1 MARLEHSDATLTQ
14 SSTMIDSPAY
24 MSPAAV
30 RGAELDGRSDIWS
43 LGVVLY
49 ELLTGRQ
56 PFEGAQ
62 VTPILA
68 SILEAPIP
76 HIGQLRADVPAPL
89 VALLEHMLDKERAT
103 RLASTQLVAATLEAI
118 RAGRAVP
125 PIERQENSRR
135 HPGVPGDD
143 RMSLGSDPAARTQA
157 SAPLPTPFVR
167 GRAKQEIRFAM
178 APGGVQ
184 IAYATSGGG
193 PPLVK
198 AANWM
203 SHLEFDW
210 RSPVWRHWLVA
221 LSEQRTLVRYDERGC
236 GLSDWEAEDFSLD
249 AWVRDLETVVDTL
262 GLERFPLL
270 GISQGGPVAVAYAV
284 RHPEKVSH
292 LILYGSCARGRL
304 KRARNIAKRPS

>member
-1 MARLEHSDATLTQ
+1 MRLYAWAGQ
-14 SSTMIDSPAY
+14 Y
-24 MSPAAV
+24 GAAV
-30 RGAELDGRSDIWS
+30 R
-43 LGVVLY
+43 
-49 ELLTGRQ
+49 
-56 PFEGAQ
+56 
-62 VTPILA
+62 
-68 SILEAPIP
+68 
-76 HIGQLRADVPAPL
+76 
-89 VALLEHMLDKERAT
+89 
-103 RLASTQLVAATLEAI
+103 
-118 RAGRAVP
+118 
-125 PIERQENSRR
+125 
-135 HPGVPGDD
+135 
-143 RMSLGSDPAARTQA
+143 
-157 SAPLPTPFVR
+157 
-167 GRAKQEIRFAM
+167 
-178 APGGVQ
+178 
-184 IAYATSGGG
+184 YATSGGG

-210 RSPVWRHWLVA
+210 RSLVWRHWLVA